1 MGWVGRVLAWMAILG
16 IGAIIAIAVLI
27 PRIAGATPYVVLT
40 GSMRPTMPPGTMVVV
55 RPVKT
60 GDVGIGDVIT
70 YQLKSGEPTVVT
82 HRVVAMAKFRG
93 EPIFRTQGDANN
105 VADEKWVR
113 QVQIRGV
120 RWYSVRYLGYVTS
133 AITNSQRQVALYAI
147 VTFLLGYAAFMF
159 SSEVRDRRR
168 RNVKQVKSDDS
179 ISTKGEQP

>member
-1 MGWVGRVLAWMAILG
+1 MGWVGRVLAWMVILG

-55 RPVKT
+55 KPVKS
-60 GDVGIGDVIT
+60 GDVGIGDVVT

-82 HRVVAMAKFRG
+82 HRVVGMGTFRG

-113 QVQIRGV
+113 QVQIKGAK
-120 RWYSVRYLGYVTS
+120 WYAVPYLGYVTS
-133 AITNSQRQVALYAI
+133 AISGEQRQYALIAV
-147 VTFLLGYAAFMF
+147 VTFLLGYAVFMF
-159 SSEVRDRRR
+159 GSAARDRHAARR
-168 RNVKQVKSDDS
+168 TQG
-179 ISTKGEQP
+179 STKGRSP